1 MSKQTVI
8 VALRDMEHVDD
19 LIGMACSLGK
29 DTNTELTA
37 MHVVEVGPGLPLD
50 ADAEILDHPGKEIL
64 ARAHQVAARDFAKE
78 INTHLVRA
86 REAGEAIVGEAEEQA
101 ADLLI
106 LGYHRNG
113 RISKGLF
120 GSTVDYVAHH
130 APCRTLVE
138 VPPASKRAKQRL
150 TCDSAHLCM

>member
-1 MSKQTVI
+1 MSSTRVI

-19 LIGMACSLGK
+19 LVGLACGMAK
-29 DTNTELTA
+29 DANAELTA
-37 MHVVEVGPGLPLD
+37 VHVVEVGLGLPLD

-86 REAGEAIVGEAEEQA
+86 RETGEAIVGEAEDQA

-113 RISKGLF
+113 RISKGLL
-120 GSTVDYVAHH
+120 GSTVEYVARQ
-130 APCRTLVE
+130 APCRVLIQIQ
-138 VPPASKRAKQRL
+138 PAIRERIQ
-150 TCDSAHLCM
+150 